1 MAVTSRV
8 IQGGRTSITQPYHIN
23 GGKGY
28 NYNHWGI
35 DLTGF
40 NGSYN
45 VLAWI
50 TAHSAG
56 TVVGLRTN
64 CTGYEDGSYGNYVLL
79 RHPNGMYTMYAHLAY
94 GTTKVSMGQTV
105 SRGQVLAYM
114 DNTGHSFGGH
124 LHWEVRRS
132 DGYQIDPEPYL
143 NADLPGSSPKPQPAP
158 TGVVFTYQ
166 IYDDVHKTWQPNV
179 YNTNDFAGIYGSDVD
194 CIYVSCNAGN
204 VYYQVH
210 CWGGDRYEKH
220 TARYLPEVKNRS
232 DFAGLKG
239 SPIDGFALKA
249 DKPVKYRVHL
259 RKKKVWLPW
268 VTGYN
273 WNDPN
278 NGFAGII
285 GEPIDAIQIAPR

>member
-8 IQGGRTSITQPYHIN
+8 IQGGTTSITQPYHIN
-23 GGKGY
+23 GQKGY
-28 NYNHWGI
+28 NYDHWGI

-50 TAHSAG
+50 TAHTPG
-56 TVVGLRTN
+56 TVVDLRTN
-64 CTGYEDGSYGNYVLL
+64 CTGFENNSYGNYVLL
-79 RHPNGMYTMYAHLAY
+79 KHSNGMYTMYAHLAY
-94 GTTKVSMGQTV
+94 GQVKVSLHQNV
-105 SRGQVLAYM
+105 AKGQVLGYM

-124 LHWEVRRS
+124 LHWEVRQS
-132 DGYQIDPEPYL
+132 NGYKIDPQPYL
-143 NADLPGSSPKPQPAP
+143 NADLPGYGPSPAP
-158 TGVVFTYQ
+158 TTGTFRYQ
-166 IYDDVHKTWQPNV
+166 VWDDIHKVWQPNV
-179 YNTNDFAGIYGSDVD
+179 YDASDYAGVFGSDVD
-194 CIYVSCNAGN
+194 CVYVNANSGN

-210 CWGGDRYEKH
+210 CWGGDQYERH

-232 DFAGLKG
+232 DFAGLKNC
-239 SPIDGFALKA
+239 PIDGFALKA

-259 RKKKVWLPW
+259 RKKKIWLPW

-273 WNDPN
+273 WNNPN

-285 GEPIDAIQIAPR
+285 GQPIDAIQIAPR